1 MSGHPNKEHISI
13 FINDSESNTDK
24 LSTTDLTELWKE
36 LEDVE
41 LKNTIETISN
51 EDNNMIAHFFN
62 YYINYTIKQLL
73 LISEYYGITKHHK
86 LSKSKKEEIIYH
98 ILFFESKPENI
109 DIISSRQ
116 NMWFYM
122 NELKKDK
129 FMKKFVLW

>member
-1 MSGHPNKEHISI
+1 MSGHPNTEHISI
-13 FINDSESNTDK
+13 LLNESEINTEK
-24 LSTTDLTELWKE
+24 LSTINLTELWKE

-41 LKNTIETISN
+41 FKNTIETISN

-73 LISEYYGITKHHK
+73 VISEYYGITKQHK

-98 ILFFESKPENI
+98 ILFFESKPENM
-109 DIISSRQ
+109 DIVSTRQ